1 MALNEY
7 ALLNSDSESMASN
20 YVFYERLKNNRSG
33 YSYLYGKIK
42 PTLNRYREE
51 IGESVV
57 DDSKVRAMAEAEL
70 AKEIRVLQDVFGT
83 EIDASRFLTGGRL
96 NDFKELYDGLTKAI
110 NSSLGIKEIY
120 ERNVTLIQTSKKRIS
135 PITNE
140 LLSGGKKSIISFYH
154 TYLIQQIEIDL
165 DDIAKGLEEVF
176 NNLPP
181 NKSLEEAAKEFLQVR
196 LRETCKQAALR
207 MFSPERELELQ
218 AELELGLSPAELQRQ
233 REAYQELYFALS
245 QEDSNSSP
253 FVQQLF
259 DIYKVQ
265 DVIKAL
271 TEEIDNSGRI
281 ASRTRNAKG
290 KYGIA
295 NDATFKQVGVNIHQ
309 RGGLTLEAFENF
321 TVNTILKKTG
331 QKGGS
336 VSSGATGMKAD
347 NIITLEIDADR
358 VARSLAESYQAGSG
372 SENRAKN
379 VQAIEKL
386 YDDLKDVRNGFIVY
400 SSAKNYTYNDKFGGF
415 SAGQEQNIGNFLEMM
430 DDVSRSTRKNYKTLM
445 GIILQLG
452 EGAIG
457 AKVLDK
463 DNIENLLAQN
473 IALFLFDDFQTL
485 GGESP
490 GPTAIHLMD
499 LNGIYVPLSFILFL
513 LADAIRFAR
522 EDVSRIRD
530 VASVRINASPILF
543 PTAADQRKW
552 EKENEATPIEAW
564 NEQRYQAQKSTTIR
578 AHFLKNFQQ
587 IITSFLTV

>member
-42 PTLNRYREE
+42 PTLSRYREE

-83 EIDASRFLTGGRL
+83 EIDASRFLTGGKL

-110 NSSLGIKEIY
+110 NSSLGSKEIY
-120 ERNVTLIQTSKKRIS
+120 ERNVTLIQTSKKRFNAK
-135 PITNE
+135 NE
-140 LLSGGKKSIISFYH
+140 LLEGGKKSIISFYH

-207 MFSPERELELQ
+207 MFSPERKLELQ

-271 TEEIDNSGRI
+271 TEEIDSSGRI
-281 ASRTRNAKG
+281 ASRTRNDKG

-295 NDATFKQVGVNIHQ
+295 NDATFKQVGVNTHQ

-358 VARSLAESYQAGSG
+358 VARSLAESYQTGSG

-400 SSAKNYTYNDKFGGF
+400 SSAKNYTYNDKFSGF
-415 SAGQEQNIGNFLEMM
+415 SAGQEQNISNFLEMM
-430 DDVSRSTRKNYKTLM
+430 VDVSRSTKKNYKTLM

-457 AKVLDK
+457 EKVLNK

-513 LADAIRFAR
+513 LADAIRFAK

>member
-42 PTLNRYREE
+42 PTLSRYREE

-83 EIDASRFLTGGRL
+83 EIDASRFLNGRRL

-120 ERNVTLIQTSKKRIS
+120 ERNVTLIQTSKKRFNAK
-135 PITNE
+135 NE
-140 LLSGGKKSIISFYH
+140 LLEGGKKSIISFYH

-218 AELELGLSPAELQRQ
+218 AELELGLSPVELQRQ

-281 ASRTRNAKG
+281 ASLARNGKG

-358 VARSLAESYQAGSG
+358 VARSLAESYQIGSG
-372 SENRAKN
+372 SKNRAKN

-386 YDDLKDVRNGFIVY
+386 YDNLKDVRNGFIVY

-415 SAGQEQNIGNFLEMM
+415 SAGKKQNISNFLEMM
-430 DDVSRSTRKNYKTLM
+430 NDVSRSTRKNYKTLM
-445 GIILQLG
+445 GIILQLA
-452 EGAIG
+452 EDAIG
-457 AKVLDK
+457 EKVLNKGD
-463 DNIENLLAQN
+463 IENLLAQN

-513 LADAIRFAR
+513 LADAIKFAK
-522 EDVSRIRD
+522 EDVSRVRNIVNVSID
-530 VASVRINASPILF
+530 VPPILF
-543 PTAADQRKW
+543 PKAKDQ
-552 EKENEATPIEAW
+552 
-564 NEQRYQAQKSTTIR
+564 QK
-578 AHFLKNFQQ
+578 
-587 IITSFLTV
+587 

>member
-1 MALNEY
+1 MALDEY
-7 ALLNSDSESMASN
+7 VLLNSDSGSMASN
-20 YVFYERLKNNRSG
+20 YVYYERLKNNRDG

-42 PTLNRYREE
+42 PTLSRYREE

-70 AKEIRVLQDVFGT
+70 SKEIKVLQDVFGT
-83 EIDASRFLTGGRL
+83 EIDASRFLTGGKL

-120 ERNVTLIQTSKKRIS
+120 ERNVTLIQTSKKRFNAK
-135 PITNE
+135 NE
-140 LLSGGKKSIISFYH
+140 LLEGGKKSIISVYH

-218 AELELGLSPAELQRQ
+218 AELELSLSPEELQRQ

-281 ASRTRNAKG
+281 ASRTRNGKG

-295 NDATFKQVGVNIHQ
+295 NDATFKQVNVDIHR

-358 VARSLAESYQAGSG
+358 VARSLEESYQIGSG
-372 SENRAKN
+372 SASRAKN
-379 VQAIEKL
+379 VKAIEKL

-400 SSAKNYTYNDKFGGF
+400 SSAKNYTYNDKFSGF
-415 SAGQEQNIGNFLEMM
+415 SAGKEQNISNFLEMM
-430 DDVSRSTRKNYKTLM
+430 NDVSRSTRKNYKTLM
-445 GIILQLG
+445 GIILQLAKD
-452 EGAIG
+452 AIG
-457 AKVLDK
+457 EKVLNKGD
-463 DNIENLLAQN
+463 IENLLAQN

-513 LADAIRFAR
+513 LADAIKFAK
-522 EDVSRIRD
+522 EDVSRVRNIVNVSID
-530 VASVRINASPILF
+530 VPPILF
-543 PTAADQRKW
+543 PKAKDQQKWQKKYKATAMD
-552 EKENEATPIEAW
+552 AW
-564 NEQRYQAQKSTTIR
+564 NEQRYEAQKSTTIR

>member
-7 ALLNSDSESMASN
+7 VLLNSDSGSMASN
-20 YVFYERLKNNRSG
+20 YVYYERLKNNRDG

-42 PTLNRYREE
+42 PTLSRYREE

-70 AKEIRVLQDVFGT
+70 SKEIRVLQDVFGT
-83 EIDASRFLTGGRL
+83 EINASRFLTGRKL
-96 NDFKELYDGLTKAI
+96 DDFKELYDGLTKAI

-120 ERNVTLIQTSKKRIS
+120 ERNVTLIQTSKKRFNKK
-135 PITNE
+135 NE
-140 LLSGGKKSIISFYH
+140 LLKGGQKSIISVYH

-218 AELELGLSPAELQRQ
+218 AELELSLSPEELQRQ

-271 TEEIDNSGRI
+271 TEEIDSNGRI
-281 ASRTRNAKG
+281 ASRTRNEKG

-336 VSSGATGMKAD
+336 VSTGATGMKAD

-358 VARSLAESYQAGSG
+358 VARSLAESYQVGSG

-379 VQAIEKL
+379 VKAIEKL

-457 AKVLDK
+457 EKVLNK

-513 LADAIRFAR
+513 LADAIRFAK

-530 VASVRINASPILF
+530 IASVRINASPILF
-543 PTAADQRKW
+543 PKAKDQRKW
-552 EKENEATPIEAW
+552 EKKNEATPIEAW

>member
-1 MALNEY
+1 MALDEY
-7 ALLNSDSESMASN
+7 VLLNSDSGSMASN
-20 YVFYERLKNNRSG
+20 YVYYERLKNNRDG

-42 PTLNRYREE
+42 PTLSRYREE

-70 AKEIRVLQDVFGT
+70 SKEIKVLQDVFGT
-83 EIDASRFLTGGRL
+83 EIDASRFLAGGRL
-96 NDFKELYDGLTKAI
+96 NDFKELYNGLTKAI
-110 NSSLGIKEIY
+110 NSTLGIKEIY
-120 ERNVTLIQTSKKRIS
+120 ERNVTLIQTSKKRF
-135 PITNE
+135 NKKGK
-140 LLSGGKKSIISFYH
+140 LLKGGEKSIISHYE

-218 AELELGLSPAELQRQ
+218 AELELSLSPEELQKQ

-253 FVQQLF
+253 FVQQLY
-259 DIYKVQ
+259 DIYKIQ
-265 DVIKAL
+265 DVIEAL
-271 TEEIDNSGRI
+271 TEEIDDSGHI
-281 ASRTRNAKG
+281 ASRTRNDKG

-295 NDATFKQVGVNIHQ
+295 NDATFKQVNVDIHR
-309 RGGLTLEAFENF
+309 RGGYTLEAFENF

-336 VSSGATGMKAD
+336 VWSGTTRMKAD
-347 NIITLEIDADR
+347 NIITLEIDAGR

-379 VQAIEKL
+379 VKAIEKL

-415 SAGQEQNIGNFLEMM
+415 SAGKKQNISNFLEMM
-430 DDVSRSTRKNYKTLM
+430 NDVSRSTRKNYKTLM
-445 GIILQLG
+445 GIILQLA
-452 EGAIG
+452 EDAIG
-457 AKVLDK
+457 EKVLNKGD
-463 DNIENLLAQN
+463 IENLLAQN

-513 LADAIRFAR
+513 LADAIKFAK
-522 EDVSRIRD
+522 EDVSRVRNIVNVSID
-530 VASVRINASPILF
+530 VPPILF
-543 PTAADQRKW
+543 PKAKDQQKWQKKYKATAMD
-552 EKENEATPIEAW
+552 AW

-587 IITSFLTV
+587 IITSFLTI

>member
-42 PTLNRYREE
+42 PTLSRYREE

-83 EIDASRFLTGGRL
+83 EIDASRFLAGRRL

-110 NSSLGIKEIY
+110 NSTLGIKEIY

-135 PITNE
+135 PVTNK
-140 LLSGGKKSIISFYH
+140 LLSGGQKSIISFYH

-218 AELELGLSPAELQRQ
+218 AELELGLSPEELQRQ

-271 TEEIDNSGRI
+271 TEEIDSSGRI
-281 ASRTRNAKG
+281 ASRTRNEKG

-358 VARSLAESYQAGSG
+358 VARSLAESYQTGSG

-415 SAGQEQNIGNFLEMM
+415 SAGQEQNISNFLEMM
-430 DDVSRSTRKNYKTLM
+430 NDVSRSTRKNYKTLM

-457 AKVLDK
+457 EKVLDK

-530 VASVRINASPILF
+530 VASVRINVSPILF

-587 IITSFLTV
+587 IITSFLTI

>member
-42 PTLNRYREE
+42 PTLSRYREE

-70 AKEIRVLQDVFGT
+70 SKEIKVLQDVFGT
-83 EIDASRFLTGGRL
+83 GIDASRFLTGGRL

-120 ERNVTLIQTSKKRIS
+120 ERNVTLIQTSKKRFNKK
-135 PITNE
+135 NE
-140 LLSGGKKSIISFYH
+140 LLEGGKKSIISFYH

-218 AELELGLSPAELQRQ
+218 AELELSLSPEELQKQ

-271 TEEIDNSGRI
+271 TEEIDSSGRI
-281 ASRTRNAKG
+281 ASRTRNEKG

-358 VARSLAESYQAGSG
+358 VARSLAESYQTGSG

-415 SAGQEQNIGNFLEMM
+415 SAGQEQNISNFLEMM
-430 DDVSRSTRKNYKTLM
+430 ADVSRSTRKNYKTLM

-457 AKVLDK
+457 EKVLDK

-490 GPTAIHLMD
+490 GLTAIHLMD

-587 IITSFLTV
+587 IITNFLTI

>member
-1 MALNEY
+1 MALDEY
-7 ALLNSDSESMASN
+7 VLLNSDSGSMASN
-20 YVFYERLKNNRSG
+20 YVYYERLKNNRDG

-42 PTLNRYREE
+42 PTLSRYREE

-70 AKEIRVLQDVFGT
+70 SKEIRVLQDVFGT
-83 EIDASRFLTGGRL
+83 EINASRFLIGRKL
-96 NDFKELYDGLTKAI
+96 DDFKELYDGLTKAI

-135 PITNE
+135 PVTNE
-140 LLSGGKKSIISFYH
+140 LLEGGKKSIISFYH

-181 NKSLEEAAKEFLQVR
+181 NKSLEEAAKEFLQIR

-218 AELELGLSPAELQRQ
+218 AELELSLTPEELQRQ
-233 REAYQELYFALS
+233 REAYQELYFALL
-245 QEDSNSSP
+245 QENSNSSP

-271 TEEIDNSGRI
+271 TEEIDDSGHI
-281 ASRTRNAKG
+281 AARTRNKKG

-295 NDATFKQVGVNIHQ
+295 NDATFKQVNVDIHR

-347 NIITLEIDADR
+347 NIITLEIDADK
-358 VARSLAESYQAGSG
+358 VARSLAESYQTGSG
-372 SENRAKN
+372 SASRAKN
-379 VQAIEKL
+379 VKAIEKL

-415 SAGQEQNIGNFLEMM
+415 SAGQEQNISNFLEMM
-430 DDVSRSTRKNYKTLM
+430 NDVSRSTRKNYKTLM
-445 GIILQLG
+445 GIILQLAKD
-452 EGAIG
+452 AIG
-457 AKVLDK
+457 EKVLNKGD
-463 DNIENLLAQN
+463 IENLLAQN

-499 LNGIYVPLSFILFL
+499 LNSIYVPLSFILFL
-513 LADAIRFAR
+513 LADAIKFAK
-522 EDVSRIRD
+522 EDVSRVRNIVNVSID
-530 VASVRINASPILF
+530 VPPILF
-543 PTAADQRKW
+543 PKAKDQQKWQKKHKATAMD
-552 EKENEATPIEAW
+552 AW
-564 NEQRYQAQKSTTIR
+564 NEQRYQAQKETTIR

-587 IITSFLTV
+587 IITSFLTA